1 MESARRRRIVRLL
14 AVVGCVAA
22 TVGCGGGADSNVPA
36 RQLPS
41 YLALFPPDQPLAVYF
56 LQWQRRGDEVDGTL
70 TVVYPTSRDT
80 PQSIHRV
87 EGEIDGPSVRLDVG
101 EDSPQRWDGTRQ
113 GRRIDFDVELES
125 GSEQQITFTPATL
138 AAYKRAVAKVR
149 AGG

>member
-1 MESARRRRIVRLL
+1 MESARRRRIVYL

-22 TVGCGGGADSNVPA
+22 TVGCGGGPDSNVPA

-70 TVVYPTSRDT
+70 TVVYPTGRDT

-87 EGEIDGPSVRLDVG
+87 EGEIDGPSVKLDVG
-101 EDSPQRWDGTRQ
+101 EDSPQRWQGTRQ
-113 GRRIDFDVELES
+113 GRRIDFDVELEN
-125 GSEQQITFTPATL
+125 GSEQEITFAPANL
-138 AAYKRAVAKVR
+138 GAYKRAVAKVR